1 LRIGGP
7 LNPQPA
13 IRNPQWVVL
22 LGVVGCAAVQDP
34 PGGPPD
40 YTPPAI
46 LSTKPDSG
54 AQVPGWRDA
63 AVIQFDE
70 VVDERS
76 GGSLD
81 KLITLSPVPEKLAV
95 DWKRSA
101 IAVRPK
107 EGWRPNLV
115 YQLTLL
121 PGIQDLRNNK
131 LAAGRTIVFSTGGE
145 IPDTRITGT
154 VLNWE
159 EGRIAARALVEAIL
173 LPDSLR
179 YLGVTDSV
187 GDFRMGAVP
196 VGRYLLQA
204 GVDANN
210 NRRLDLREPLDS
222 VTLQLDSTL
231 TRTFW
236 AFKHDTLGP
245 GLSRVTV
252 ADSLTL
258 RLEFNQALPPEPPDS
273 GAVTLLALPDSTP
286 LPLAQVWRLAEYDSL
301 TAAEHARQPARPD
314 TARADS
320 ARADTTRADS
330 AAASRGRPTATDTTA
345 RRTQAQDTSRAAR
358 LLRERPKLSNVLVAR
373 VPTALTPGGRY
384 LVVTDLP
391 NLNGARGTSRQMV
404 VVPQRTKP

>member
-1 LRIGGP
+1 M
-7 LNPQPA
+7 
-13 IRNPQWVVL
+13 
-22 LGVVGCAAVQDP
+22 QDP

-40 YTPPAI
+40 FTPPVI
-46 LSTKPDSG
+46 LSTRPDSG
-54 AQVPGWRDA
+54 AKVPGWRDA
-63 AVIQFDE
+63 VVIQFNE
-70 VVDERS
+70 VIDERS

-95 DWKRSA
+95 DWKRTA

-107 EGWRPNLV
+107 GGWRPNAV
-115 YQLTLL
+115 YQLALL
-121 PGIQDLRNNK
+121 PGIQDLRNNR
-131 LAAGRTIVFSTGGE
+131 LTAGRTIIFSTGGE
-145 IPDTRITGT
+145 IPGTRMAGT

-179 YLGVTDSV
+179 YLGVADSA
-187 GDFRMGAVP
+187 GDFVMGAVP
-196 VGRYLLQA
+196 AGRYLLQA
-204 GVDANN
+204 GMDANN
-210 NRRLDLREPLDS
+210 NRRLDPREPLDS

-231 TRTFW
+231 THTFW

-286 LPLAQVWRLAEYDSL
+286 LPLAHVWRLAEYDSL
-301 TAAEHARQPARPD
+301 AAAERARQPRPD
-314 TARADS
+314 TARADT
-320 ARADTTRADS
+320 ARADAGRGARGMPTT
-330 AAASRGRPTATDTTA
+330 TDTTA
-345 RRTQAQDTSRAAR
+345 RRQPAQDTSRAAR

-373 VPTALTPGGRY
+373 VPATLAPGGRY
-384 LVVTDLP
+384 LVVTNLA
-391 NLNGARGTSRQMV
+391 NLNGARGTSRQVV
-404 VVPQRTKP
+404 VVPQRSK